1 MGSEMCIRDR
11 YIHQN
16 YGDRV
21 ILSLMNQYTP
31 FERLKEREDCR
42 ELCRRVTKR
51 EYEAV
56 IEYILSLGMEN
67 VFIQEGV
74 TAKESF
80 IPEFDGEGILK
91 RYSLTEPG
99 NFTS

>member
-1 MGSEMCIRDR
+1 M
-11 YIHQN
+11 
-16 YGDRV
+16 
-21 ILSLMNQYTP
+21 
-31 FERLKEREDCR
+31 
-42 ELCRRVTKR
+42 TKR

-67 VFIQEGV
+67 VFIQEGE